1 MIHYQGISK
10 YNLLPQDYLLKPTG
24 NHTDMIKSFWFEMSN
39 IDVHF
44 A

>member
-24 NHTDMIKSFWFEMSN
+24 NPHYVLKYDKVISVGSVK
-39 IDVHF
+39 
-44 A
+44 

>member
-24 NHTDMIKSFWFEMSN
+24 NHTDMIKWEMSN
-39 IDVHF
+39 SDAHF